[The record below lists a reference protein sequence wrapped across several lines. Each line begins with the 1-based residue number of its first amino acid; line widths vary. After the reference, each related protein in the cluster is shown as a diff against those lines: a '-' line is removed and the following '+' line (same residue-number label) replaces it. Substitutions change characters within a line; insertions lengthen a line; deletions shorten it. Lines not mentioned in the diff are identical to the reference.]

1 MQAVRWFKTKPTMI
15 MLIAAREIKAI
26 YCIIV
31 PDSIVPDS
39 MPICKTVVEQVDP
52 TKMQK
57 DLTS

>member
-39 MPICKTVVEQVDP
+39 MPICKTVVE
-52 TKMQK
+52 
-57 DLTS
+57 